1 MKIMSE
7 YIIPITVEELKE
19 GGFLATSLVLQG
31 LIAQGRTV
39 AETMEIAEDVA
50 RKIIDSMIERNDP
63 LPAAIL
69 PKKRPKKKSFR
80 SFKLETKIPVGSAG

>member
-1 MKIMSE
+1 MSE

-19 GGFLATSLVLQG
+19 GGFLATSPVLQG

-50 RKIIDSMIERNDP
+50 RKIIDSMVEHNDR
-63 LPAAIL
+63 LPAMIFQ
-69 PKKRPKKKSFR
+69 KKKSKKNTSRF
-80 SFKLETKIPVGSAG
+80 FKLETKIPVSSAA